1 MAGSSKVLTDHSL
14 LSRLDQY
21 FFRLESFF
29 NLMGGLVIFLIVLLA
44 VANILGRK
52 LFDFPVDGYIDWTE
66 QAMAF
71 FAFFG
76 LAYCQRLGGH
86 IRMDIFVGLLRRRG
100 LWFFELISTCLM
112 FAITVLL
119 VIGSYSHFLRAY
131 VNGDSSFDIDLP
143 TWPAKLVVPVMLTL
157 LAIRLLLHI
166 WGYARALRTGQ
177 EEPVA
182 VPLLED
188 AATQAAKE
196 AATVASGDVTAKP
209 LDNNNNVNKKP
220 PHD

>member
-14 LSRLDQY
+14 LSRLDQMY
-21 FFRLESFF
+21 FKVESFF
-29 NLMGGLVIFLIVLLA
+29 NLIGGLVIFLIVLLA

-76 LAYCQRLGGH
+76 LAYCQRQGGH
-86 IRMDIFVGLLRRRG
+86 IRMDIFVGSLKGRA
-100 LWFFELISTCLM
+100 LWLFELISSCLM
-112 FAITVLL
+112 FCITVLL
-119 VIGSYSHFLRAY
+119 IIGSYEHFLRAY

-143 TWPAKLVVPVMLTL
+143 TWPAKLVVPLMLSV
-157 LAIRLLLHI
+157 LAIRLLLNI
-166 WGYARALRTGQ
+166 WGYARAIKTG
-177 EEPVA
+177 ENEPIA

-196 AATVASGDVTAKP
+196 AATVADG
-209 LDNNNNVNKKP
+209 DNNKIDGSIDKEQR
-220 PHD
+220 DD